1 MRIVIAG
8 GHGQIARRLEALL
21 VARGDSAVGIVRNPA
36 HAADLTAIGA
46 EPVVLDL
53 ESAAVDQL
61 AAVVRGADAVVF
73 AAGAGPGSGSARKT
87 TVDRDAAALLADAA
101 EAAGVARYLMVSAMN
116 VEQADPA
123 SDDVFQVYLRVKAE
137 ADADLR
143 ARALGW
149 TIVRPG
155 RLTDAHGTGQ
165 VAVAPSLPRGE
176 VPRDDVAAVLAGV
189 LARADGAL
197 NGVQFDLTGGE
208 MPVAAA
214 LATLTR

>member
-8 GHGQIARRLEALL
+8 GHGRIARRLEALL

-36 HAADLTAIGA
+36 HAADLAALGA

-53 ESAAVDQL
+53 ESTAVDDL
-61 AAVVRGADAVVF
+61 AAVVRGADTVVF
-73 AAGAGPGSGSARKT
+73 AAGAGPGSGAPRKI

-101 EAAGVARYLMVSAMN
+101 EAAGVPRYLMVSAMN

-123 SDDVFQVYLRVKAE
+123 SDDVFQVYLRAKAE

-143 ARALGW
+143 TRALTW

-155 RLTDAHGTGQ
+155 RLTDAPGTGR
-165 VAVAPSLPRGE
+165 VAVAPSLPRGD
-176 VPRDDVAAVLAGV
+176 VPRDDVAAVLAGA
-189 LARADGAL
+189 LARSDGAL
-197 NGVQFDLTGGE
+197 DGVQFDLVGGE
-208 MPVAAA
+208 MPVADA
-214 LATLTR
+214 LATLSR